1 MHPLDSHCQTDS
13 ADRQDAA
20 GGEVPGEEQQGETES
35 RRGRKGQ
42 NTAAEQT
49 TMTSV
54 TLPLPK
60 SKPAGF
66 AISLVSAQKQR
77 KKNTRSKLKNI
88 GYRF

>member
-1 MHPLDSHCQTDS
+1 MGGDQQVHPLDSHCQTDS

-54 TLPLPK
+54 TANCINWDDQVCLFTEL
-60 SKPAGF
+60 
-66 AISLVSAQKQR
+66 
-77 KKNTRSKLKNI
+77 
-88 GYRF
+88 GYQDNKYVHINSN

>member
-66 AISLVSAQKQR
+66 AISLVSASQNKNR
-77 KKNTRSKLKNI
+77 EKKIQGQN
-88 GYRF
+88 